1 MVANVLDVS
10 VIAPKLDNGPVADIS
25 LASRSKPYDD
35 LGTVS
40 VDVTHHTNLMSSLLR
55 VILVN
60 AEPVNPQDNNI
71 RSVSQPAQDCMKI
84 WHHSDLPEILA
95 VNVLLDGFCTS
106 LPGIRKRSVFSF
118 CIFQRALGQSAGYL
132 PTSRQQAQKAD
143 GSFVL
148 D

>member
-1 MVANVLDVS
+1 MVADVLNVS
-10 VIAPKLDNGPVADIS
+10 VIAPKLDNGPFDDIS
-25 LASRSKPYDD
+25 LAPRSKPDDD

-55 VILVN
+55 VILVY

-84 WHHSDLPEILA
+84 RHHSDLPEIFA

-106 LPGIRKRSVFSF
+106 LPGLRKSFVFPF
-118 CIFQRALGQSAGYL
+118 CIFQSALGQSAGYL
-132 PTSRQQAQKAD
+132 STSRQQAQKAD
-143 GSFVL
+143 SSLVL
-148 D
+148 E